1 MVPQDIIQPTQPSV
15 SKPEHVTAFVQKWH
29 VAFEMRITTT
39 PNESKGLVHAGWP
52 PPDPSCTPTPPGKHA
67 GTADTFVEAG
77 RLSSPLG
84 RLPDALAGLRL
95 HSAGGNHRASI
106 RPLDFS
112 ESAPHKQHNRTQHNR
127 EDRVSKLAQW
137 RSEMHLLLF
146 MQLSRSSSRTQ
157 SLSSHRSTRKRTFNN
172 IRVKHSSISARATR
186 FSLTNTP
193 PQLLLG
199 QLLYTTSPWSP
210 DLALSNQS
218 EPNPAQL
225 WLVLKRGPS

>member
-52 PPDPSCTPTPPGKHA
+52 PPHSSCTPTPPGKHA

-127 EDRVSKLAQW
+127 EDCVSKLVQWLLRNAPAAVYAAQPLIFSHTVAQFTQIEENEPLIISGW
-137 RSEMHLLLF
+137 STHL
-146 MQLSRSSSRTQ
+146 
-157 SLSSHRSTRKRTFNN
+157 
-172 IRVKHSSISARATR
+172 
-186 FSLTNTP
+186 
-193 PQLLLG
+193 
-199 QLLYTTSPWSP
+199 
-210 DLALSNQS
+210 
-218 EPNPAQL
+218 
-225 WLVLKRGPS
+225 

>member
-1 MVPQDIIQPTQPSV
+1 MKVKGWCTQV
-15 SKPEHVTAFVQKWH
+15 
-29 VAFEMRITTT
+29 
-39 PNESKGLVHAGWP
+39 
-52 PPDPSCTPTPPGKHA
+52 DPLPTPAALQHPPGNTPA
-67 GTADTFVEAG
+67 Q
-77 RLSSPLG
+77 RIPLS
-84 RLPDALAGLRL
+84 RLAGSALR
-95 HSAGGNHRASI
+95 SAGSQMPSLAFAFTVLVATIALLFGHWTSANLHRTNNTTE
-106 RPLDFS
+106 R
-112 ESAPHKQHNRTQHNR
+112 NTNR
-127 EDRVSKLAQW
+127 EDRVSKLVQW

-193 PQLLLG
+193 PQLLPG
-199 QLLYTTSPWSP
+199 QLLYTASPWSP

-218 EPNPAQL
+218 ELNPAQL

>member
-39 PNESKGLVHAGWP
+39 PNECCCLKPNESRGLVHAGWP
-52 PPDPSCTPTPPGKHA
+52 PPHPSCTPTPPGNHA

-112 ESAPHKQHNRTQHNR
+112 ESAPHKQHNR
-127 EDRVSKLAQW
+127 EDRVSELVQW
-137 RSEMHLLLF
+137 RSEVHLLLF

-172 IRVKHSSISARATR
+172 IRVKHSSISARGTR

-193 PQLLLG
+193 PQHLLG
-199 QLLYTTSPWSP
+199 QLLYTPPPGHLT
-210 DLALSNQS
+210 
-218 EPNPAQL
+218 
-225 WLVLKRGPS
+225 